1 MIKGYIIDMDGTL
14 LDSMHIW
21 NELGSRFLELK
32 GITPEANLKDI
43 LAPLSIN
50 QAIKYIAET
59 YQLKEPLDVLINE
72 VNSLL
77 NHIYLSEIPLK
88 PGALEFIT
96 NCFNHHKKLCLLTA
110 NNYQATI
117 NILDK
122 YNLTSKFDEI
132 ITCDHTT
139 LDKRSGEAYN
149 YAISALH
156 LHKDECIVIEDAL
169 HAIIAAK
176 KQGFT
181 VWAVADQSNQD
192 DWDEIC
198 KISDLNLKKF
208 IRNGDMIMKKVLTIA
223 GTDPTGGAGV
233 QADLKTMTAH
243 KVYGMSIITALVAQN
258 TLGVR
263 DIMEVKPD
271 FLAEQFDCVFED
283 IYPDAIKIGMVSS
296 PVLIEM
302 IVNKLTS
309 QKDCPIVVDPV
320 MVSTSG
326 SRLLADNAL
335 RLLKEKL
342 IPLAT
347 IITPNIPEAQVLTN
361 LKINTKDDM
370 ITAAKMISE
379 WYHATF

>member
-1 MIKGYIIDMDGTL
+1 
-14 LDSMHIW
+14 
-21 NELGSRFLELK
+21 
-32 GITPEANLKDI
+32 
-43 LAPLSIN
+43 
-50 QAIKYIAET
+50 
-59 YQLKEPLDVLINE
+59 
-72 VNSLL
+72 
-77 NHIYLSEIPLK
+77 
-88 PGALEFIT
+88 
-96 NCFNHHKKLCLLTA
+96 
-110 NNYQATI
+110 
-117 NILDK
+117 
-122 YNLTSKFDEI
+122 
-132 ITCDHTT
+132 
-139 LDKRSGEAYN
+139 
-149 YAISALH
+149 
-156 LHKDECIVIEDAL
+156 
-169 HAIIAAK
+169 
-176 KQGFT
+176 
-181 VWAVADQSNQD
+181 
-192 DWDEIC
+192 
-198 KISDLNLKKF
+198 
-208 IRNGDMIMKKVLTIA
+208 MIMKKVLTIA

-379 WYHATF
+379 WYHGYILIKGGHFEERADDLLYYRGNITWLTGEKINNPNTHGTGCTLSSAIASNLALEYSIEESVTRAKVYITGALKANLNLGHGSGPLDRAIFSNLIRRKIECQLIHIILI

>member
-1 MIKGYIIDMDGTL
+1 
-14 LDSMHIW
+14 
-21 NELGSRFLELK
+21 
-32 GITPEANLKDI
+32 
-43 LAPLSIN
+43 
-50 QAIKYIAET
+50 
-59 YQLKEPLDVLINE
+59 
-72 VNSLL
+72 
-77 NHIYLSEIPLK
+77 
-88 PGALEFIT
+88 
-96 NCFNHHKKLCLLTA
+96 
-110 NNYQATI
+110 
-117 NILDK
+117 
-122 YNLTSKFDEI
+122 
-132 ITCDHTT
+132 
-139 LDKRSGEAYN
+139 
-149 YAISALH
+149 
-156 LHKDECIVIEDAL
+156 
-169 HAIIAAK
+169 
-176 KQGFT
+176 
-181 VWAVADQSNQD
+181 
-192 DWDEIC
+192 
-198 KISDLNLKKF
+198 
-208 IRNGDMIMKKVLTIA
+208 MKKVLTIA

-342 IPLAT
+342 IPLAEEIELFVRGARAQGKLWEEKLEDDAVEGET
-347 IITPNIPEAQVLTN
+347 FHINDLVQEGEA
-361 LKINTKDDM
+361 DD
-370 ITAAKMISE
+370 
-379 WYHATF
+379 